1 MSDVFIVTGA
11 MGCIGA
17 WAVAKLVREGIPV
30 VAFDLS
36 QDMHR
41 IDLILSPDE
50 RARVTFVQGDIT
62 QLNALE
68 QVMTDHKVTHV
79 IHLAGLQVPF
89 CRANPSL
96 GASVNVVGTV
106 NIFEAARR
114 AGINHIVYASSMA
127 VYGSSEDYPEGG
139 EMTAKPRTHY
149 GVYKAANEGNA
160 RVYWLENQV
169 TSIGLRPYIVYGV
182 GRDQGMTS
190 APTSAMQA
198 AAAGKPFHIPFGG
211 RATYQYVEDTADI
224 FIQAARNPYAG
235 AEAADMGGSIVTVD
249 EIVSEIHAVVPNAEI
264 THDQNVLPFPESVDS
279 SLLEQLIGKV
289 PYTSLSQGIRQTIER
304 FQAANVSG
312 ALFK

>member
-17 WAVAKLVREGIPV
+17 WVVARLVREGTPV
-30 VAFDLS
+30 IAFDLS
-36 QDMHR
+36 QDTHR
-41 IDLILSPDE
+41 LDLILSPDE
-50 RARVTFVQGDIT
+50 LARVTFVQGDIT
-62 QLNALE
+62 QLQGLQ
-68 QVMTDHKVTHV
+68 QVFTDHKITHV
-79 IHLAGLQVPF
+79 VHLAGLQVPF

-106 NIFEAARR
+106 NVFESARQV
-114 AGINHIVYASSMA
+114 GINHVVYASSMA

-160 RVYWLENQV
+160 RVYWLENKM
-169 TSIGLRPYIVYGV
+169 TSIGLRPYVVYGV

-198 AAAGKPFHIPFGG
+198 AALGKPFHIPFGG

-224 FIQAARNPYAG
+224 FIQAARTRYEG
-235 AEAADMGGSIVTVD
+235 AESMDMGGSIVSVD
-249 EIVSEIHAVVPNAEI
+249 EIVAGIRAVVPDCQI
-264 THDQNVLPFPESVDS
+264 THDDNVLPFPESVDS
-279 SLLEQLIGKV
+279 SQLEKVIGKV
-289 PYTSLSQGIRQTIER
+289 PYTSLEQGIRQTIQR
-304 FQAANVSG
+304 FQTVAGSAS
-312 ALFK
+312 